1 MFLAFQIILPIIN
14 FPLRT
19 LPAPRLPKPPM
30 IRRLLATALAALALL
45 GCQPPEPIR
54 IGFLG
59 GLSDRA
65 SDVGEAG
72 RNGVQL
78 ALEERNAAGG
88 IRGRPLELLVRDDA
102 QTREIAAKGA
112 AELIE
117 AKVEAIVGPFASA
130 MAAAALP
137 HINRNRVVM
146 VSPTIT
152 SMDFYGNDDYLFRI
166 NRTTRDNAHDYAR
179 RLFAQGQRR
188 VAVAY
193 DLRNRSFT
201 ESWFREFESAFSG
214 LGGKTVVAVTFESRP
229 DADFGEVVRAMLA
242 AEPDGLMFLAAA
254 IDLTRLCQHAT
265 LQAPQL
271 PIAAAEWAA
280 SEKLI
285 ELGGKALEGLVIVQ
299 AFDRDDRSARYQ
311 AFRSAYFKRFQ
322 REPGYSS
329 VLAYDAA
336 TALFDAMEQ
345 RTADET
351 LKQALVRHAPFQGL
365 QQQIAFDANG
375 DTPRTVYFTR
385 IRDGRYVLLD

>member
-1 MFLAFQIILPIIN
+1 M
-14 FPLRT
+14 
-19 LPAPRLPKPPM
+19 M
-30 IRRLLATALAALALL
+30 
-45 GCQPPEPIR
+45 
-54 IGFLG
+54 
-59 GLSDRA
+59 
-65 SDVGEAG
+65 DVAWQ
-72 RNGVQL
+72 VT
-78 ALEERNAAGG
+78 
-88 IRGRPLELLVRDDA
+88 V
-102 QTREIAAKGA
+102 T
-112 AELIE
+112 
-117 AKVEAIVGPFASA
+117 
-130 MAAAALP
+130 
-137 HINRNRVVM
+137 
-146 VSPTIT
+146 SPTIT

-201 ESWFREFESAFSG
+201 ESWFREFEAAFSG
-214 LGGKTVVAVTFESRP
+214 LGGKTVAAVTFESRP
-229 DADFGEVVRAMLA
+229 DADFGEVMRAMLA

-254 IDLTRLCQHAT
+254 IDLTRLCQHAK

-299 AFDRDDRSARYQ
+299 AFDRDERSARYQ

-336 TALFDAMEQ
+336 TVLFDAMQ
-345 RTADET
+345 RRTEDET

-375 DTPRTVYFTR
+375 DTPRTVYFTQ